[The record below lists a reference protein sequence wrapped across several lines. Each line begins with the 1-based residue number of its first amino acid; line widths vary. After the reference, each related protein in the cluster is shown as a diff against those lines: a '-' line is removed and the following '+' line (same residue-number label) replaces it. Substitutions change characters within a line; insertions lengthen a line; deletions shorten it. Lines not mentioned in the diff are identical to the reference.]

1 MASNKLEYYTN
12 GQTLS
17 YHAFMNIL
25 TGNRGCGKTFSF
37 KQWSIND
44 ALKSGHQ
51 FLWVRRY
58 ATEIKIMK
66 KSFFDDMKAKFPN
79 HEFSCTGSNKIGT
92 FYCDKSRLENIL
104 HFRHLV
110 SNLARCSSSLS
121 GNETSKY

>member
-44 ALKSGHQ
+44 ALKTGHQ

-58 ATEIKIMK
+58 ATEIKK
-66 KSFFDDMKAKFPN
+66 
-79 HEFSCTGSNKIGT
+79 
-92 FYCDKSRLENIL
+92 
-104 HFRHLV
+104 
-110 SNLARCSSSLS
+110 
-121 GNETSKY
+121 